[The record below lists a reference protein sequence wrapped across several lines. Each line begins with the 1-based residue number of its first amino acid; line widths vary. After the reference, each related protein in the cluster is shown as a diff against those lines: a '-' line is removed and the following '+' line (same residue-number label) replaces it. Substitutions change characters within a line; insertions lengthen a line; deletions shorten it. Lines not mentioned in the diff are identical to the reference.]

1 MLIKSYVNIIIIF
14 FAILL
19 SQFISSKSISFE
31 GNQKIETFYESKI
44 ILRDIFQN
52 HQYTFYCSCSYKHKK
67 PIFKACGY
75 KPYKNFKRANRIEWE
90 HVVPASRFGK
100 KFETW
105 KNGNLKCIK
114 NGKKFKGRKCTRKS
128 NRKFRLMEAD
138 LYNLQ
143 PTIGEINQQRQ
154 NFKMSIIP
162 GEKRN
167 FGKCDFEVQNKFV
180 EPSPNI
186 RGDIAR
192 TYFYMA
198 DTYSN
203 YIKLTKSE
211 LSLFLKWNE
220 ADPID
225 EWECKKSKL
234 IENYQKNLNKFIV
247 QGCKASD

>member
-1 MLIKSYVNIIIIF
+1 MLIKSYVNIIIVF

-52 HQYTFYCSCSYKHKK
+52 HQYTFYCSCSYEHKK

-114 NGKKFKGRKCTRKS
+114 NGKKFKGRKCTRKI

>member
-1 MLIKSYVNIIIIF
+1 M
-14 FAILL
+14 
-19 SQFISSKSISFE
+19 
-31 GNQKIETFYESKI
+31 
-44 ILRDIFQN
+44 
-52 HQYTFYCSCSYKHKK
+52 
-67 PIFKACGY
+67 
-75 KPYKNFKRANRIEWE
+75 
-90 HVVPASRFGK
+90 PASRFGK

-105 KNGNLKCIK
+105 KNGNLRCIK
-114 NGKKFKGRKCTRKS
+114 NGKKFKGRKCARKI
-128 NRKFRLMEAD
+128 NKKFRLMEAD

-198 DTYSN
+198 DTYSH

-211 LSLFLKWNE
+211 SSLFSKWNNV
-220 ADPID
+220 DPVD

-234 IENYQKNLNKFIV
+234 IENFQKNLNKFIV

>member
-1 MLIKSYVNIIIIF
+1 MIKSYVNIIIVF

-44 ILRDIFQN
+44 ILRDMFQN
-52 HQYTFYCSCSYKHKK
+52 HQYTFYCSCSYEHKK

-105 KNGNLKCIK
+105 KNGHLKCIK
-114 NGKKFKGRKCTRKS
+114 NGKKFKGRKCTRKI
-128 NRKFRLMEAD
+128 NKKFRLMEAD

-211 LSLFLKWNE
+211 SSLFSKWNNV
-220 ADPID
+220 DPVD

-234 IENYQKNLNKFIV
+234 IENSQKNLNKFIV

>member
-1 MLIKSYVNIIIIF
+1 MINNFSN
-14 FAILL
+14 
-19 SQFISSKSISFE
+19 SKKNLF
-31 GNQKIETFYESKI
+31 KIHE
-44 ILRDIFQN
+44 N
-52 HQYTFYCSCSYKHKK
+52 NPHTFYCGCSYKNKT
-67 PIFKACGY
+67 PNLSSCGY
-75 KPYKNFKRANRIEWE
+75 KIFKNNKRAKRIEFE
-90 HVVPASRFGK
+90 HIVPASRFGK

-105 KNGNLKCIK
+105 KNGNLRCIK
-114 NGKKFKGRKCTRKS
+114 NGKKFKGRKCARKI
-128 NRKFRLMEAD
+128 NKKFRLMEAD

-211 LSLFLKWNE
+211 LSLFSKWNNV
-220 ADPID
+220 DPVD

-234 IENYQKNLNKFIV
+234 IVNSQKNLNKFIV

>member
-1 MLIKSYVNIIIIF
+1 MLIKSYIHIIIF
-14 FAILL
+14 FFVIIL

-52 HQYTFYCSCSYKHKK
+52 HQYTFYCSCSYEHKK

-114 NGKKFKGRKCTRKS
+114 NGKKFKGRKCTRKI
-128 NRKFRLMEAD
+128 NKKFRLMEAD

-154 NFKMSIIP
+154 KP
-162 GEKRN
+162 
-167 FGKCDFEVQNKFV
+167 
-180 EPSPNI
+180 
-186 RGDIAR
+186 
-192 TYFYMA
+192 
-198 DTYSN
+198 
-203 YIKLTKSE
+203 
-211 LSLFLKWNE
+211 
-220 ADPID
+220 
-225 EWECKKSKL
+225 KK
-234 IENYQKNLNKFIV
+234 E
-247 QGCKASD
+247 

>member
-31 GNQKIETFYESKI
+31 GNKKIETFYESKI

-52 HQYTFYCSCSYKHKK
+52 NQYTFYCSCSYEHKK

-114 NGKKFKGRKCTRKS
+114 NGKKFKGRKCTRKI
-128 NRKFRLMEAD
+128 NQKFRIF
-138 LYNLQ
+138 
-143 PTIGEINQQRQ
+143 T
-154 NFKMSIIP
+154 
-162 GEKRN
+162 
-167 FGKCDFEVQNKFV
+167 
-180 EPSPNI
+180 
-186 RGDIAR
+186 
-192 TYFYMA
+192 
-198 DTYSN
+198 
-203 YIKLTKSE
+203 
-211 LSLFLKWNE
+211 
-220 ADPID
+220 
-225 EWECKKSKL
+225 
-234 IENYQKNLNKFIV
+234 FIV
-247 QGCKASD
+247 AFFFIGAITLGGNSEYKNRMVFEPLKSIGIFTETDKKYFFTLHHHNLFKAGLNMFYDKPLLGHGPKMFRVRKHTEVCFLFWAPTCSK